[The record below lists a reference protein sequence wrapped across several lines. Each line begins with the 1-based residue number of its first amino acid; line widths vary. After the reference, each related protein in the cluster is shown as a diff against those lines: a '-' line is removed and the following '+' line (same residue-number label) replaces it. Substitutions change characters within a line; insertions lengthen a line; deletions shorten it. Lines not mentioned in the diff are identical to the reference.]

1 MGLSGP
7 NLFVSRGRL
16 VQNLRILAPLVFAH
30 WLKVEHDLEVFLLP
44 LGFLPLTNRKVTK
57 YSVRII
63 RIYHYLQCVSVEF
76 RTNVSQH

>member
-44 LGFLPLTNRKVTK
+44 SWVLAFNK
-57 YSVRII
+57 
-63 RIYHYLQCVSVEF
+63 
-76 RTNVSQH
+76 